1 MIKPGYHC
9 CVFNYKNHVQITKN
23 SLRFTTPISRCPTKD
38 NVEVQVDVGLTF
50 HVGSSE
56 NMEDDCYKFLYYLGP
71 NMLEELLQK
80 ELEESI
86 RNLIRGMKV
95 YLIRDLKSEITL
107 NMCEELNQKFNKLGV
122 YIERL
127 DIMNIIIPKDLRV
140 VQAETSTYDVML
152 QKQLKFQENLRLKII
167 YEEEIAM
174 LQL

>member
-1 MIKPGYHC
+1 
-9 CVFNYKNHVQITKN
+9 
-23 SLRFTTPISRCPTKD
+23 
-38 NVEVQVDVGLTF
+38 
-50 HVGSSE
+50 
-56 NMEDDCYKFLYYLGP
+56 MEDDCYKFLYYLGP

-86 RNLIRGMKV
+86 RNLIRGIKV
-95 YLIRDLKSEITL
+95 FMIRDLKSEITL

-127 DIMNIIIPKDLRV
+127 DIMNIIIPKDLRI